1 MNEMETTT
9 RLIYQPND
17 IGRPTF
23 DQIRWEGVP
32 GEDHVDEESYN
43 NAQIIVT
50 PSICF
55 DSDQDCLRQIA
66 QGIKKGPDKKGF
78 DQDFNWHESG
88 YTADKLIEHG
98 FMMISTQA
106 IFVVPDDAGKFVVKF
121 VYEPISKGTIDDPLL
136 ALSEYI
142 FTQDG
147 RIRDLVGLSIVTE
160 RGNKNMG
167 GSMGALGSWY
177 GYGKATQGLGPG
189 VKQVMAYKPKGKRD
203 ERAIQLYQAHADHL
217 SSYENRLTPSCG
229 KARKRLMMNFDP
241 KGVHRISSSCMATA
255 VSVTM
260 SFVVTP
266 HMDSGSQ
273 GALEFI
279 KFLNT
284 DGPLP
289 EGHKWYFVV
298 AGCILELPSKEGD
311 IVLICLPGHG
321 VWHGTLP
328 TSSTEDTHFHRGVGS
343 ALISKGSVLSAKQ
356 TEPTPIEYCATTIYR
371 VNHVSFLLYPWI
383 LELDP
388 SHSYCF
394 IISTVKKTK
403 DISLQPRIKKKG

>member
-1 MNEMETTT
+1 METTT

-66 QGIKKGPDKKGF
+66 QGIKKGPDEKGL

-106 IFVVPDDAGKFVVKF
+106 ILVVPDGAHKYVVKF
-121 VYEPISKGTIDDPLL
+121 VYEPISKGTTNDPLL
-136 ALSEYI
+136 ALSQHI
-142 FTQDG
+142 FTPDG
-147 RIRDLVGLSIVTE
+147 RIHKLAGQSIVTE
-160 RGNKNMG
+160 RGNKRMG
-167 GSMGALGSWY
+167 GSSVVIGSWNAY
-177 GYGKATQGLGPG
+177 GSALQGLGPG
-189 VKQVMAYKPKGKRD
+189 VKQVQAYNQNEERD
-203 ERAIQLYQAHADHL
+203 EIAIQLYLDHVDQL
-217 SSYENRLTPSCG
+217 TSDENRLTPACG
-229 KARKRLMMNFDP
+229 EARKWIMMDFDP
-241 KGVHRISSSCMATA
+241 KGVHRITPTCMATA
-255 VSVTM
+255 VSMTM
-260 SFVVTP
+260 GHVVSP

-298 AGCILELPSKEGD
+298 AGCILELPSVEGD
-311 IVLICLPGHG
+311 IVLIGLPAHG

-328 TSSTEDTHFHRGVGS
+328 TSSTEDTRFHRGVRS
-343 ALISKGSVLSAKQ
+343 ALISKGSVLSADQ
-356 TEPTPIEYCATTIYR
+356 TNPTPIEYCATTIYR

-383 LELDP
+383 L
-388 SHSYCF
+388 CR
-394 IISTVKKTK
+394 T
-403 DISLQPRIKKKG
+403 